1 MQQKKLIQNL
11 NKLNKIKKYFFYI
24 LILSSSALFFT
35 FSYGYKGVF
44 PIDSFL
50 IYDAGYKIFNGYH
63 PFKDYWSIT
72 GPILDYFQF
81 FFFKLFGINWF
92 SYVLHAATINLL
104 LTILVFYFFLKLG
117 LNKNYS
123 ILYSLSSSILA
134 YPSVGTPFM
143 DHHAVIFSLISLIYL
158 ILAIKLEKNIYWFV
172 LPVLLLISF
181 LSKQIPSSYLL
192 ILFFIAIFIHF
203 FLISARKTDILLYLS
218 ASSILSLIIIAFVF
232 YANQIPFKNFLIQYI
247 NYPIGIGETR
257 SSNISFNFNNV
268 ISQFKFI
275 HFSILPL
282 IFVLFIILKKT
293 KKSFEIKKDI
303 LIIILSISSTLIF
316 IYSQILT
323 KNQILIFFLIPFVL
337 GMSHYFLKKYYENK
351 IIISFLILVLIF
363 STSKYHL
370 RFNVDKKFME
380 LSNVDLNLAINAES
394 LDNSIKGLKWITPN
408 YRSDPII
415 EINLLSELK
424 KSILDDGTKKIV
436 ITDYQILPSIVK
448 INNTSPNKWFDFLSV
463 PKEGDIF
470 YEIYKDFFI
479 RKLKEQNIETIYLTG
494 NHEVFLVNILKKG
507 CYEKELINKISF
519 KINIKKCLR

>member
-24 LILSSSALFFT
+24 LILSSSAVFFT

-92 SYVLHAATINLL
+92 SYVLHAAIINLL
-104 LTILVFYFFLKLG
+104 LTISVFYFFLKLG

-218 ASSILSLIIIAFVF
+218 ASSILSIIIIAFVF
-232 YANQIPFKNFLIQYI
+232 YANQIPFKNFLI
-247 NYPIGIGETR
+247 
-257 SSNISFNFNNV
+257 
-268 ISQFKFI
+268 
-275 HFSILPL
+275 H
-282 IFVLFIILKKT
+282 
-293 KKSFEIKKDI
+293 
-303 LIIILSISSTLIF
+303 
-316 IYSQILT
+316 
-323 KNQILIFFLIPFVL
+323 
-337 GMSHYFLKKYYENK
+337 
-351 IIISFLILVLIF
+351 
-363 STSKYHL
+363 
-370 RFNVDKKFME
+370 
-380 LSNVDLNLAINAES
+380 
-394 LDNSIKGLKWITPN
+394 
-408 YRSDPII
+408 
-415 EINLLSELK
+415 
-424 KSILDDGTKKIV
+424 
-436 ITDYQILPSIVK
+436 LPS
-448 INNTSPNKWFDFLSV
+448 
-463 PKEGDIF
+463 
-470 YEIYKDFFI
+470 
-479 RKLKEQNIETIYLTG
+479 
-494 NHEVFLVNILKKG
+494 
-507 CYEKELINKISF
+507 
-519 KINIKKCLR
+519 